1 MGLKG
6 RAVPGP
12 HTPLLGPSWK
22 DISWQEEAV
31 GWLHTASWSP
41 EVASDPAE
49 VPDGPP
55 SWEKSPLCWTPR
67 PSRLHCPA
75 QNLPCFSRSMW

>member
-1 MGLKG
+1 M
-6 RAVPGP
+6 
-12 HTPLLGPSWK
+12 
-22 DISWQEEAV
+22 

-55 SWEKSPLCWTPR
+55 SREKSPLCWTPR